1 MNKHT
6 SPEQSQKLVDAGLP
20 VTTADMYSELNTSI
34 DTSFK
39 WHTPRFIPLLEQQA
53 QMDENDK
60 FFVVNKRHIF
70 KDMLPVWS
78 QAAILNMLPKQ
89 IKTNN
94 WVYTLIILPKESKW
108 LMVYVNFLAGNLYMT
123 NTEDFL
129 DAAVDMLYILLKD
142 KLV

>member
-53 QMDENDK
+53 QMDERDK
-60 FFVVNKRHIF
+60 FFVVNKRYVF
-70 KDMLPVWS
+70 KNILPVWS

-89 IKTNN
+89 IIKND

>member
-39 WHTPRFIPLLEQQA
+39 WHTPRFVPLLEQQA
-53 QMDENDK
+53 QMDERDK
-60 FFVVNKRHIF
+60 FFVVNKRYVF
-70 KDMLPVWS
+70 KNILPVWS

-89 IKTNN
+89 IIKND

-129 DAAVDMLYILLKD
+129 DAAVDMLYMLLKD

>member
-39 WHTPRFIPLLEQQA
+39 WHTPRFVPLLEQQA
-53 QMDENDK
+53 QMDERDK
-60 FFVVNKRHIF
+60 FFVVNKRYAF
-70 KDMLPVWS
+70 KNILPVWS

-89 IKTNN
+89 IIKND